1 MDPTRRVRT
10 GGYSGAAEL
19 LIDGEPRATVEVE
32 LVGYTAE
39 TTTATFGRGPDGA
52 EGEPKEW
59 EGRVVGNLGSGLTE
73 FDMVMAGPFTI
84 RTPGGRTGDVLFQ
97 DARRFT
103 GSGTPPFDM

>member
-1 MDPTRRVRT
+1 MESTRRVRT

-39 TTTATFGRGPDGA
+39 TTTATFGQGTEAADG
-52 EGEPKEW
+52 ERKEW

-73 FDMVMAGPFTI
+73 FDMVMAGAFTI
-84 RTPGGRTGDVLFQ
+84 RMPGGRTGDVLFQ
-97 DARRFT
+97 DARRFK
-103 GSGTPPFDM
+103 GSGTPPFDV